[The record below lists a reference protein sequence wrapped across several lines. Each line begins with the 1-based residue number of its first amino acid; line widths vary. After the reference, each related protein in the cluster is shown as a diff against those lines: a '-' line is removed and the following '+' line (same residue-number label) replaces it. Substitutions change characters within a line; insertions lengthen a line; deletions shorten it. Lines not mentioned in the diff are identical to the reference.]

1 MTWSMF
7 RCISCFGVR
16 TRTDLSK
23 KMPDAAV
30 RGPGSEIAA
39 VEVGALPADRRHKVM
54 GTGGQ
59 RGMNEERQA
68 MRRCF
73 GILALLVAW
82 STLAGC
88 GDVENTPPAATPVP
102 GTPMEMEPAPRLSL
116 GVAEGDATQEFFRV
130 GTPFLLPEDRLVVPL
145 GADSELRVFG
155 PDGDFL
161 GSLGRQGEGPGEFVA
176 LTEAWARG
184 DTIEAFDSR
193 LARITRFLPDGSV
206 EVVRLQ
212 TPVGLEAAPSGA
224 LPDGWV
230 AVAFAGAGGGA
241 RDLFGLHWFSRDGA
255 HVGEVDRVEGMLRVS
270 GPGVSGP
277 HPLSPRAVVRVA
289 RGEIYYS
296 GTLDPR
302 IQVLDVARR
311 ERRDIAWEEVA
322 PMSPRAALALV
333 RDAARARPDRGS
345 ATAASDHLLESDH
358 VSEPVPA
365 LWDFMVDE
373 LGFIW
378 VCSYDPGM
386 HGFALGDLGGGGYV
400 TGGTSRGGRWRI
412 LSPDGAEVGA
422 VKVPGGL
429 RLAQITRDAVVGVK
443 VDPVLGFESVHVHV
457 LRRY

>member
-1 MTWSMF
+1 MRTPF
-7 RCISCFGVR
+7 RVTGLLAACVA
-16 TRTDLSK
+16 LS
-23 KMPDAAV
+23 
-30 RGPGSEIAA
+30 
-39 VEVGALPADRRHKVM
+39 
-54 GTGGQ
+54 
-59 RGMNEERQA
+59 
-68 MRRCF
+68 
-73 GILALLVAW
+73 
-82 STLAGC
+82 GC
-88 GDVENTPPAATPVP
+88 GDGENAPPAATPVP

-116 GVAEGDATQEFFRV
+116 GVAEGDTTQEFFRV
-130 GTPFLLPEDRLVVPL
+130 GAPFLLPDGQLVVPL
-145 GADSELRVFG
+145 GASSELRVFG

-212 TPVGLEAAPSGA
+212 TSVGLEAAPSGA

-230 AVAFAGAGGGA
+230 AVAFAGAGSGA

-255 HVGEVDRVEGMLRVS
+255 YVREMGRVEGMLRVS
-270 GPGVSGP
+270 VPGVSGP

-296 GTLDPR
+296 GTLNPR
-302 IQVLDVARR
+302 IQVLDAAEGEER
-311 ERRDIAWEEVA
+311 EIAWEEVGSV
-322 PMSPRAALALV
+322 SPRAALALV
-333 RDAARARPDRGS
+333 RDAARAIPDRGS
-345 ATAASDHLLESDH
+345 AAAASEHLLQSDH

-378 VCSYDPGM
+378 VCPYDPAR
-386 HGFALGDLGGGGYV
+386 HGFALGDLSGGGYV

-412 LSPDGAEVGA
+412 LSPEGVEVGT
-422 VKVPGGL
+422 VEVPDGL
-429 RLAQITRDAVVGVK
+429 RLAQITRDVVVGVR
-443 VDPVLGFESVHVHV
+443 VDPVLGFESVHVYV